1 MRKSIEN
8 LTGRKYTGG
17 KITPS
22 RSRKKYETDR
32 YPNEALVGMNVS
44 VSRRTR
50 GGNYKT
56 ALKSS
61 QFANVTNPETRMT
74 QRATISQVVR
84 NPANRDYERR
94 GVVNKGAIIQTGL
107 GVARVT
113 SRPGQHGCVNAVQIS
128 Q

>member
-8 LTGRKYTGG
+8 LSGRKYTGG
-17 KITPS
+17 KITPL
-22 RSRKKYETDR
+22 RSRKKCETDR
-32 YPNEALVGMNVS
+32 YPNEALLGKNVS
-44 VSRRTR
+44 ISRRTR
-50 GGNYKT
+50 GGNIKT

-61 QFANVTNPETRMT
+61 EFANVTNPETRKT
-74 QRATISQVVR
+74 QKTVISQAVR

-94 GVVNKGAIIQTGL
+94 GVINKGAIIQTEL

-113 SRPGQHGCVNAVQIS
+113 SRPGQHGCVNAIQIS

>member
-22 RSRKKYETDR
+22 RSRKKHEIDR
-32 YPNEALVGMNVS
+32 YPNEALVVKTIS
-44 VSRRTR
+44 VSRRAR

-61 QFANVTNPETRMT
+61 EFANVTNPETRKT
-74 QRATISQVVR
+74 QKTIISRVIR

-94 GVVNKGAIIQTGL
+94 GVLNKGAIIETEL
-107 GVARVT
+107 GAAKVT

>member
-17 KITPS
+17 KISPL
-22 RSRKKYETDR
+22 RSRKKYEMDR
-32 YPNEALVGMNVS
+32 YPNEALVGKNVS

-61 QFANVTNPETRMT
+61 EFANVTNSESRKT
-74 QRATISQVVR
+74 QKAGISQVIK

-94 GVVNKGAIIQTGL
+94 GVINKGAIIQTEL

>member
-17 KITPS
+17 KITPL

-32 YPNEALVGMNVS
+32 YPNEALVGKSVS
-44 VSRRTR
+44 ISRRTR
-50 GGNYKT
+50 GGNIKT

-61 QFANVTNPETRMT
+61 EFANVTNRETQKT
-74 QRATISQVVR
+74 QKTIISQVVR

-94 GVVNKGAIIQTGL
+94 GVINKGAIIQTEL

-113 SRPGQHGCVNAVQIS
+113 SRPGQHGCVNAIQIS

>member
-8 LTGRKYTGG
+8 LTGRKHTGG
-17 KITPS
+17 KITPC
-22 RSRKKYETDR
+22 RSRKKHEIDR
-32 YPNEALVGMNVS
+32 YPNEALVGKNIS
-44 VSRRTR
+44 ILRRTR
-50 GGNYKT
+50 GGNFKT

-61 QFANVTNPETRMT
+61 EFANVTSPETKKTRKT
-74 QRATISQVVR
+74 IISQVIR

-94 GVVNKGAIIQTGL
+94 GVLNKGAIIQTEL

-113 SRPGQHGCVNAVQIS
+113 SRPGQHGCVNAVVIS

>member
-1 MRKSIEN
+1 M
-8 LTGRKYTGG
+8 G
-17 KITPS
+17 KTI
-22 RSRKKYETDR
+22 
-32 YPNEALVGMNVS
+32 S

-61 QFANVTNPETRMT
+61 EFANVTNPETRKT
-74 QRATISQVVR
+74 QKTIISQVIR

-94 GVVNKGAIIQTGL
+94 GVVNKGAIIETEL
-107 GVARVT
+107 GAAKVT
-113 SRPGQHGCVNAVQIS
+113 SRPGQHGCVNAIQIS